1 MLAAAFTRKLTNFKM
16 YVFLLITDEEGNERK
31 LTSIQKRRQYAP
43 TGVKS
48 VAVNSEE
55 YLASGADQ
63 IPVDEMFFYR

>member
-1 MLAAAFTRKLTNFKM
+1 MS
-16 YVFLLITDEEGNERK
+16 VFLLITDEEENERK
-31 LTSIQKRRQYAP
+31 STSIQKRRQYAP